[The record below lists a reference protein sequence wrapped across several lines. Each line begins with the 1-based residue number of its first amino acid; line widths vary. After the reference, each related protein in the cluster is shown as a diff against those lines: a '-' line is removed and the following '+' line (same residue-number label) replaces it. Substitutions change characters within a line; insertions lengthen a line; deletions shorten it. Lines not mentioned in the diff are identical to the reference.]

1 MNSLRSS
8 RRPLRSQDIFLNF
21 AGCSFGQLFDQR
33 HTVRRL
39 KVREIRT
46 RKLANFFELVYSNG
60 FNSPSMVGINSVT
73 VG

>member
-1 MNSLRSS
+1 MMSV
-8 RRPLRSQDIFLNF
+8 DWF
-21 AGCSFGQLFDQR
+21 AHLQ
-33 HTVRRL
+33 VRA
-39 KVREIRT
+39 